1 MAPKRDKSGK
11 SKATSKPEVVF
22 NRLRFHT
29 YANEQTFETL
39 IRELYSNLSVDE
51 DICHGHKLT
60 SWIRGVCFTIT
71 RDDVSNALYVPIIC
85 RPTYPC
91 SKSPRIDDVMDVLYG
106 RSVHRGSDP
115 SISSSELTK
124 LNYIFFRI
132 ACHSIFPISH
142 VHKIPTNRCFF
153 LYALVTNS
161 SICFCNS
168 PKKKINK

>member
-1 MAPKRDKSGK
+1 MHNVCLCILCSRRIRMWVLYLPLHNAVFGSLFLWADYVSTADHQLVMAPRRAKSGK

-22 NRLRFHT
+22 DRLRFHT

-91 SKSPRIDDVMDVLYG
+91 S
-106 RSVHRGSDP
+106 
-115 SISSSELTK
+115 
-124 LNYIFFRI
+124 
-132 ACHSIFPISH
+132 
-142 VHKIPTNRCFF
+142 
-153 LYALVTNS
+153 
-161 SICFCNS
+161 
-168 PKKKINK
+168 